1 MKEFFY
7 FFAYGSSM
15 NPVTLITR
23 VRSCVAVGMG
33 RLAGH
38 SLTFS
43 RCTGHDGLKSAQANA
58 IETGDVRD
66 EIVGVVYRVA
76 LKDSHALDECEGV
89 QNGYRSVTG
98 KVEQEGKN
106 VEARFYRTDDQ
117 SADDSLSPYDWY
129 LALLSS
135 GARIHGLPM
144 TYQRQ
149 LRRIETIADS
159 DKDRAARYFRLARK
173 GESLIPFP
181 RKALDR

>member
-1 MKEFFY
+1 MKDFFY

-15 NPVTLITR
+15 NPITLITR
-23 VRSCVAVGMG
+23 VRSCVAVGMA
-33 RLAGH
+33 RLTGH
-38 SLTFS
+38 SLVFDRRS
-43 RCTGHDGLKSAQANA
+43 GHGGLESAQANA

-66 EIVGVVYRVA
+66 EIVGVVYRVDS
-76 LKDSHALDECEGV
+76 KDSNALDECEGT

-98 KVEQEGKN
+98 KVEQDGKD
-106 VEARFYRTDDQ
+106 VEARFYRADGQ

-149 LRRIETIADS
+149 LRRIETIPDP
-159 DKDRAARYFRLARK
+159 DKDRAEAYFALARK

-181 RKALDR
+181 RKAQDR